1 MMVVVIVCLLIVL
14 AFCSIFEAS
23 FSSLNIIRIKK
34 MMESKNNNAK
44 IVYNL
49 YQNYSEVITTIL
61 VINCIASVAV
71 SSLTVYY
78 FSNLY
83 GDECIGI
90 VTIIL
95 TVIILIFTE
104 IIPKILGRE
113 YSENFALKLSF
124 ILSFL
129 VKLFTP
135 INKIIS
141 KFEKKVKNNH
151 KVTATTDELVEI
163 VKTIKEEGVIEE
175 KESAFIQKAVLLKK
189 LKVQN
194 VMVNKDDVSYLYDT
208 DSSLKV
214 KKCIFRDNHDR
225 IPIITKDNKV
235 VGILYEV
242 DLLDE
247 ILDNGTI
254 SIKKSMKE
262 PICISRSTNL
272 ASCLELLHSARAHMA
287 LVTDRYNNFLGIV
300 TVEDIINELMKS

>member
-1 MMVVVIVCLLIVL
+1 MIVVVIICLLVVL
-14 AFCSIFEAS
+14 TLCSIFESS

-34 MMESKNNNAK
+34 MMESKDNDAK
-44 IVYNL
+44 IVYDL

-61 VINCIASVAV
+61 VINCIAGVLT
-71 SSLTVYY
+71 SSLDVYY

-83 GDECIGI
+83 GDECVGI

-113 YSENFALKLSF
+113 YSENFALKLAF

-135 INKIIS
+135 INKIIG
-141 KFEKKVKNNH
+141 KFEKKVKNDH

-194 VMVNKDDVSYLYDT
+194 VMVNKESVSYLYDT

>member
-1 MMVVVIVCLLIVL
+1 MIVVVIICLLVVL
-14 AFCSIFEAS
+14 TLCSIFESS

-34 MMESKNNNAK
+34 MMESKDNDAK

-61 VINCIASVAV
+61 VINCIAGVLT
-71 SSLTVYY
+71 SSIAVYY

-83 GDECIGI
+83 GDECVGI

-113 YSENFALKLSF
+113 YSENFALKLAF

-135 INKIIS
+135 INKIIG
-141 KFEKKVKNNH
+141 KFEKKVKNDH

-194 VMVNKDDVSYLYDT
+194 VMVNKESVSYLYDT

-262 PICISRSTNL
+262 PICISKSTNL